1 MVPYPAGRF
10 VEAVLPY
17 TMNMTRGNGLVVPGE
32 VQIGYLENFIL
43 RRVVRCW
50 NRLPREVVEV
60 FVINSCRI
68 E

>member
-17 TMNMTRGNGLVVPGE
+17 TMNMTRGNGLVVLGE
-32 VQIGYLENFIL
+32 VQIGYLVNFIL

-50 NRLPREVVEV
+50 NWLPREVVEV